1 LFAGKWGELESIMLS
16 EIRLRK
22 TNITCVLSCVEFIS
36 KNEQQECKTGGLL
49 GVGTRESGREKRMKG
64 G

>member
-1 LFAGKWGELESIMLS
+1 
-16 EIRLRK
+16 
-22 TNITCVLSCVEFIS
+22 VEFIS